1 MKKLIFTLPVLLM
14 TMACTQKTAQ
24 ENPFFTQEYDTP
36 FGVPPFDKIEVAHY
50 MPAFEQGMK
59 EQNQEI
65 EAITSNTESPTFANT
80 IEALDASGELLNR
93 VSSVFYNL
101 TSAETNEEL
110 QAISQELSPLM
121 SEHGDNIS
129 LNAALFDRIKAVH
142 DIYNAPN
149 SEEEQRIPL
158 TTEQKRLLDKY
169 YKDYV
174 RSGALLSDSDKEILK
189 GINKELSMLS
199 LKFGDNLLAEN
210 NNFKITI
217 TDPAQLA
224 GLPQWA
230 IESAAEVAGEP
241 NTWVFTLKMPS
252 YIPFMQYADSRELR
266 EKMYKGYTNRA
277 NNNDEY
283 DNKANVAA
291 LANLRLRK
299 AKLLG
304 YNTYADYILEDR
316 MAKTGEQ
323 VNGLLD
329 RVWGYAIDKAK
340 AERAELQK
348 MVKKSGKN
356 FKLEAWDWSYYTEKL
371 RKEKY
376 DLDEDELKPYFKM
389 ENVRDGVFMV
399 ANKLYGITFTQLYDM
414 PVYHPDVTAYE
425 VKDSDNSHL
434 GILYL
439 DYFPRAGKRGGAW
452 MSNFREQYVQDGKE
466 IRPVI
471 YNVGN
476 FTAPSGDQPSL
487 LTSDEVLTLF
497 HEFGHAMHGMLSKCQ
512 YVTLSGTNV
521 TRDFVELP
529 SQIMEHWALEP
540 EVLKFYAK
548 HYQTGED
555 MPLELIEKLDKSS
568 KFNQGFATT
577 EFVAAAI
584 LDMKWH
590 EISEEQDFDV
600 AAFEK
605 AATTDMGLIPE
616 IATRYRSTYFSHI
629 FSGGYAVGYYS
640 YLWAEV
646 LDADAFDAFKEHGLF
661 DAATATAFRS
671 NVLEKGGSEDAMT
684 LYLKFRG
691 AAPNPQSLLHNR
703 GLIE

>member
-1 MKKLIFTLPVLLM
+1 MRKLLFTLPVLLM

-24 ENPFFTQEYDTP
+24 ENPFFAQEYDTP
-36 FGVPPFDKIEVAHY
+36 FGVPPFEKIEAAHY
-50 MPAFEQGMK
+50 MPAFDQGMK

-65 EAITSNTESPTFANT
+65 EAITSNPETPTFANT
-80 IEALDASGELLNR
+80 IEALDASGALLNR
-93 VSSVFYNL
+93 VASVFFNL

-110 QAISQELSPLM
+110 QTIAQELSPLM

-129 LNAALFDRIKAVH
+129 LNAALFNRIKAVH
-142 DIYNAPN
+142 DHYATPSAN
-149 SEEEQRIPL
+149 EEQSTPL
-158 TTEQKRLLDKY
+158 TTEQKSLLDKY

-230 IESAAEVAGEP
+230 IDAAAEVAGTP

-291 LANLRLRK
+291 MVNLRLRK

-316 MAKTGEQ
+316 MAKNTEQ
-323 VNGLLD
+323 VNSLLD
-329 RVWGYAIDKAK
+329 RVWGYALDKAK

-348 MVKKSGKN
+348 MVNTEGGK
-356 FKLEAWDWSYYTEKL
+356 FKLEAWDWNYYTEKL
-371 RKEKY
+371 RKAKY
-376 DLDEDELKPYFKM
+376 DLDEEELKPYFKL

-399 ANKLYGITFTQLYDM
+399 ANKLYGITFTQLHDM
-414 PVYHPDVTAYE
+414 PVYHTDVTAYE
-425 VKDSDNSHL
+425 VKDSDGSHL

-452 MSNFREQYVQDGKE
+452 MSNFREQYIEDGKD

-476 FTAPSGDQPSL
+476 FTAPSGDLPSL
-487 LTSDEVLTLF
+487 LTADEVLTLF

-512 YVTLSGTNV
+512 YVTTSGTNV

-548 HYQTGED
+548 HYLTGED
-555 MPLELIEKLDKSS
+555 MPLELVEKLDKSS

-590 EISEEQDFDV
+590 EVSEEQDFDV
-600 AAFEK
+600 TAFEK

-661 DAATATAFRS
+661 DTATATAFRT
-671 NVLEKGGSEDAMT
+671 NVLEKGGSDDAMT
-684 LYLKFRG
+684 LYLNFRG